1 VLKSGDEIVGV
12 AEHEH
17 VPLRDF
23 LSPYIYSEVE
33 HKQAEG
39 DFPLPNKLRRR
50 RGIIE
55 DAAFVEGRT
64 LPTGCR

>member
-1 VLKSGDEIVGV
+1 LPKSGDEIVGV
-12 AEHEH
+12 ADHKH
-17 VPLRDF
+17 VPLPDF

-39 DFPLPNKLRRR
+39 DFHCRINSENR

-55 DAAFVEGRT
+55 DAAFIERRA